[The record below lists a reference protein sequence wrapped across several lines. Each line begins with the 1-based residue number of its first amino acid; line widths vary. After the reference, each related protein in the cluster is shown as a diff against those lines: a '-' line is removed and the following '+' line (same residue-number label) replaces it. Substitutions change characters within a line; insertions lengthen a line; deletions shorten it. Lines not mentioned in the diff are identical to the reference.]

1 MDNGIMKTQ
10 QSPRR
15 APQSTQKRGLY
26 FRRWAGLIGAGLL
39 IMWGGLSG
47 CGDAVD
53 KPEDCTSV
61 EYYNEATKL
70 CTPCA
75 AAVVPTCE
83 PGCGFVIARDDNSCP
98 IAECAAE
105 CRCEEGAF
113 FSDETLSCVACAQA
127 DMELLICAE

>member
-1 MDNGIMKTQ
+1 MKTH

-15 APQSTQKRGLY
+15 TLESSRYRGPWR
-26 FRRWAGLIGAGLL
+26 RRWAGLFGAGLL
-39 IMWGGLSG
+39 IMWGGFSG

-61 EYYNEATKL
+61 EYFNEATKL

-83 PGCGFVIARDDNSCP
+83 PGCGFEIVRDDNNCP
-98 IAECAAE
+98 VAQCAAE
-105 CRCEEGAF
+105 CRCGEGEF
-113 FSDETLSCVACAQA
+113 FSDDTLSCVGCAEA
-127 DMELLICAE
+127 DIDLLICAE